1 MNLLANL
8 ASSFPTNFL
17 TKLHNGISM
26 GWWMF
31 FDTFWALVFGFTL
44 SGIIQAY
51 ISKNR
56 MQKSLGDHSLK
67 SVAKASFF
75 GTVSSSC
82 SYAASALS
90 KTLFFKGADFTT
102 SMIFAFASTNLVIE
116 LGIVIWILIGWQF
129 AVAEFVGGTVMIL
142 LLWLLLPRL
151 IPKELIGKL
160 RFDLASSDSASMK
173 DVEESEVTKGAK
185 LGDAAGYTIGDFT
198 MMRTEL
204 FIGFLVAGMAT
215 AIIPVTFW
223 QRLFFTGHGFIS
235 TIENVLIAPFIAFI
249 SFVCSVGNV
258 PLAASLWHNG
268 ISFGGTISFIY
279 ADLIALPLV
288 LIYRKYYGTKIA
300 VRLTII
306 FWLVMSTSG
315 LVTEYLFK
323 LFGATPKAHDLKM
336 VQSRIGLN
344 STTILNVIALLLAAL
359 VFYQYQ
365 KVRKSGNSEVSEFA
379 KDLVCGMQV
388 RKADAA
394 ATYSYKGETYYFCMD
409 GCRDS
414 FAKEP
419 AKFLTHK

>member
-1 MNLLANL
+1 MNFQANFANNLL
-8 ASSFPTNFL
+8 S
-17 TKLHNGISM
+17 KLHSGISM

-44 SGIIQAY
+44 SGVIQAY
-51 ISKNR
+51 ISKDR
-56 MQKSLGDHSLK
+56 MRKSLGDHSLK

-75 GTVSSSC
+75 GSVSSSC

-129 AVAEFVGGTVMIL
+129 AVAEFIGGAVMII

-151 IPKELIGKL
+151 MPTKLISKL
-160 RFDLASSDSASMK
+160 RSDSSDTGSPSM
-173 DVEESEVTKGAK
+173 DGAEETGMAKGAK

-198 MMRTEL
+198 MMRVEL
-204 FIGFLVAGMAT
+204 FVGFLVAGMAT
-215 AIIPVTFW
+215 ALIPVSFW
-223 QRLFFTGHGFIS
+223 QRLFFSGHGLIS
-235 TIENVLIAPFIAFI
+235 TIENVVIAPVIAFI

-258 PLAASLWHNG
+258 PLAAALWHNG

-300 VRLTII
+300 IRLALI
-306 FWLVMSTSG
+306 FWFVMSASG
-315 LVTEYLFK
+315 LITEYLFK
-323 LFGATPKAHDLKM
+323 LFGATPRIHELKM

-344 STTILNVIALLLAAL
+344 VTTILNAIALMLAAF
-359 VFYQYQ
+359 VFYQYR
-365 KVRKSGNSEVSEFA
+365 KARKSNNSELSEFA

-388 RKADAA
+388 RKVDAA
-394 ATYSYKGETYYFCMD
+394 ATYAYQGAPFYFCMD

-419 AKFLTHK
+419 EKFLARR